1 MAARGFGKNEFAF
14 ARKTHNAFS
23 HHMKNFPL
31 LALLIVALV
40 APGCSW
46 FKHNL
51 PSGPQSS
58 AAKPAAAAVT
68 APGPIVTPD
77 LALAAK
83 VVRVNAVARIAILNF
98 PDGKMPQL
106 QQTFYVYRFGIKV
119 AEVKIVGP
127 QDDENNIVADVI
139 SGDPQ
144 VGYPVRAD

>member
-1 MAARGFGKNEFAF
+1 
-14 ARKTHNAFS
+14 
-23 HHMKNFPL
+23 MKKISL
-31 LALLIVALV
+31 LSLLVVALI

-46 FKHNL
+46 FKHQL
-51 PSGPQSS
+51 PSAPKSS
-58 AAKPAAAAVT
+58 AAKPAAAVT
-68 APGPIVTPD
+68 TSSPIVTPD

-83 VVRVNAVARIAILNF
+83 VVRVNSVARIAILNF

-106 QQTFYVYRFGIKV
+106 QQTFYVYRSGIKV

-127 QDDENNIVADVI
+127 QDDENNIVSDVI